1 MKFIVENWFVIVA
14 IAAVGGSIGYA
25 IYSFVKMPSDKQLSK
40 VREWLLYAVTKAEK
54 ELGAGTGKLKLRYVY
69 DMFVARFEW
78 LAKVITFDMFSMMV
92 DEALEQMRTML
103 DSNEAVQNS
112 LRTRQVRA
120 VSEIEIFMSQHWSTM
135 VTVYIIGAAVTFVL
149 TFVIFWM
156 LERQS
161 EKEERE
167 KELFPEY
174 YEEQET
180 KQDRIMVKL
189 TFFILSVLVAVI
201 WIGVPFILA
210 FIFIMSVI
218 DDSGDKKQKEEKK

>member
-1 MKFIVENWFVIVA
+1 M
-14 IAAVGGSIGYA
+14 
-25 IYSFVKMPSDKQLSK
+25 
-40 VREWLLYAVTKAEK
+40 
-54 ELGAGTGKLKLRYVY
+54 
-69 DMFVARFEW
+69 
-78 LAKVITFDMFSMMV
+78 
-92 DEALEQMRTML
+92 
-103 DSNEAVQNS
+103 
-112 LRTRQVRA
+112 RTRQVRA

-156 LERQS
+156 LQRQS

-174 YEEQET
+174 YEE
-180 KQDRIMVKL
+180 QDRIMVKL

>member
-1 MKFIVENWFVIVA
+1 M
-14 IAAVGGSIGYA
+14 
-25 IYSFVKMPSDKQLSK
+25 
-40 VREWLLYAVTKAEK
+40 
-54 ELGAGTGKLKLRYVY
+54 
-69 DMFVARFEW
+69 
-78 LAKVITFDMFSMMV
+78 
-92 DEALEQMRTML
+92 
-103 DSNEAVQNS
+103 
-112 LRTRQVRA
+112 
-120 VSEIEIFMSQHWSTM
+120 
-135 VTVYIIGAAVTFVL
+135 TVYIIGAAVTFVL

-174 YEEQET
+174 YEEQ
-180 KQDRIMVKL
+180 DRIMVKL

-210 FIFIMSVI
+210 FIFIMSVM

>member
-1 MKFIVENWFVIVA
+1 M
-14 IAAVGGSIGYA
+14 
-25 IYSFVKMPSDKQLSK
+25 
-40 VREWLLYAVTKAEK
+40 
-54 ELGAGTGKLKLRYVY
+54 
-69 DMFVARFEW
+69 
-78 LAKVITFDMFSMMV
+78 
-92 DEALEQMRTML
+92 
-103 DSNEAVQNS
+103 
-112 LRTRQVRA
+112 RTRQVRA

-189 TFFILSVLVAVI
+189 TFSILSVLVAVI

>member
-1 MKFIVENWFVIVA
+1 
-14 IAAVGGSIGYA
+14 
-25 IYSFVKMPSDKQLSK
+25 
-40 VREWLLYAVTKAEK
+40 
-54 ELGAGTGKLKLRYVY
+54 
-69 DMFVARFEW
+69 
-78 LAKVITFDMFSMMV
+78 
-92 DEALEQMRTML
+92 MRT
-103 DSNEAVQNS
+103 
-112 LRTRQVRA
+112 RKVRA

-161 EKEERE
+161 E

>member
-1 MKFIVENWFVIVA
+1 M
-14 IAAVGGSIGYA
+14 
-25 IYSFVKMPSDKQLSK
+25 
-40 VREWLLYAVTKAEK
+40 
-54 ELGAGTGKLKLRYVY
+54 
-69 DMFVARFEW
+69 
-78 LAKVITFDMFSMMV
+78 
-92 DEALEQMRTML
+92 
-103 DSNEAVQNS
+103 
-112 LRTRQVRA
+112 
-120 VSEIEIFMSQHWSTM
+120 SEIEIFMSQHWRTM

-180 KQDRIMVKL
+180 KQDRITVKL
-189 TFFILSVLVAVI
+189 TFFILSALVAVI

>member
-1 MKFIVENWFVIVA
+1 
-14 IAAVGGSIGYA
+14 
-25 IYSFVKMPSDKQLSK
+25 
-40 VREWLLYAVTKAEK
+40 
-54 ELGAGTGKLKLRYVY
+54 
-69 DMFVARFEW
+69 
-78 LAKVITFDMFSMMV
+78 
-92 DEALEQMRTML
+92 
-103 DSNEAVQNS
+103 
-112 LRTRQVRA
+112 VRA

-174 YEEQET
+174 YEEQ
-180 KQDRIMVKL
+180 DRIMVKL

>member
-1 MKFIVENWFVIVA
+1 M
-14 IAAVGGSIGYA
+14 
-25 IYSFVKMPSDKQLSK
+25 
-40 VREWLLYAVTKAEK
+40 
-54 ELGAGTGKLKLRYVY
+54 
-69 DMFVARFEW
+69 
-78 LAKVITFDMFSMMV
+78 
-92 DEALEQMRTML
+92 
-103 DSNEAVQNS
+103 
-112 LRTRQVRA
+112 RTRQVRA

-156 LERQS
+156 IERQS

-174 YEEQET
+174 YEE
-180 KQDRIMVKL
+180 QDRIMVKL

>member
-1 MKFIVENWFVIVA
+1 MTA
-14 IAAVGGSIGYA
+14 
-25 IYSFVKMPSDKQLSK
+25 
-40 VREWLLYAVTKAEK
+40 
-54 ELGAGTGKLKLRYVY
+54 
-69 DMFVARFEW
+69 
-78 LAKVITFDMFSMMV
+78 
-92 DEALEQMRTML
+92 MR
-103 DSNEAVQNS
+103 QCRNS

-161 EKEERE
+161 EKEEWE

-201 WIGVPFILA
+201 WIGVPFILT

>member
-1 MKFIVENWFVIVA
+1 M
-14 IAAVGGSIGYA
+14 
-25 IYSFVKMPSDKQLSK
+25 
-40 VREWLLYAVTKAEK
+40 
-54 ELGAGTGKLKLRYVY
+54 
-69 DMFVARFEW
+69 
-78 LAKVITFDMFSMMV
+78 
-92 DEALEQMRTML
+92 
-103 DSNEAVQNS
+103 
-112 LRTRQVRA
+112 RTRQVRA

-149 TFVIFWM
+149 TFVIFGCFKGSPK
-156 LERQS
+156 RGAG
-161 EKEERE
+161 

>member
-1 MKFIVENWFVIVA
+1 M
-14 IAAVGGSIGYA
+14 
-25 IYSFVKMPSDKQLSK
+25 
-40 VREWLLYAVTKAEK
+40 
-54 ELGAGTGKLKLRYVY
+54 
-69 DMFVARFEW
+69 
-78 LAKVITFDMFSMMV
+78 
-92 DEALEQMRTML
+92 
-103 DSNEAVQNS
+103 
-112 LRTRQVRA
+112 RTRQVRA

-161 EKEERE
+161 EKEEQE

-189 TFFILSVLVAVI
+189 TFFILSALVAVI

>member
-1 MKFIVENWFVIVA
+1 
-14 IAAVGGSIGYA
+14 
-25 IYSFVKMPSDKQLSK
+25 
-40 VREWLLYAVTKAEK
+40 
-54 ELGAGTGKLKLRYVY
+54 
-69 DMFVARFEW
+69 
-78 LAKVITFDMFSMMV
+78 
-92 DEALEQMRTML
+92 
-103 DSNEAVQNS
+103 
-112 LRTRQVRA
+112 
-120 VSEIEIFMSQHWSTM
+120 MSQHWSTM

-180 KQDRIMVKL
+180 KQDR
-189 TFFILSVLVAVI
+189 T
-201 WIGVPFILA
+201 

>member
-1 MKFIVENWFVIVA
+1 M
-14 IAAVGGSIGYA
+14 
-25 IYSFVKMPSDKQLSK
+25 
-40 VREWLLYAVTKAEK
+40 
-54 ELGAGTGKLKLRYVY
+54 
-69 DMFVARFEW
+69 
-78 LAKVITFDMFSMMV
+78 
-92 DEALEQMRTML
+92 
-103 DSNEAVQNS
+103 
-112 LRTRQVRA
+112 
-120 VSEIEIFMSQHWSTM
+120 SEIEIFMSQHWSTM

-174 YEEQET
+174 YEEQ
-180 KQDRIMVKL
+180 DRIMVKL

>member
-1 MKFIVENWFVIVA
+1 M
-14 IAAVGGSIGYA
+14 
-25 IYSFVKMPSDKQLSK
+25 
-40 VREWLLYAVTKAEK
+40 
-54 ELGAGTGKLKLRYVY
+54 
-69 DMFVARFEW
+69 
-78 LAKVITFDMFSMMV
+78 
-92 DEALEQMRTML
+92 
-103 DSNEAVQNS
+103 
-112 LRTRQVRA
+112 RTRQVRA

-189 TFFILSVLVAVI
+189 TL
-201 WIGVPFILA
+201 FILA

>member
-1 MKFIVENWFVIVA
+1 M
-14 IAAVGGSIGYA
+14 
-25 IYSFVKMPSDKQLSK
+25 
-40 VREWLLYAVTKAEK
+40 
-54 ELGAGTGKLKLRYVY
+54 
-69 DMFVARFEW
+69 
-78 LAKVITFDMFSMMV
+78 
-92 DEALEQMRTML
+92 
-103 DSNEAVQNS
+103 
-112 LRTRQVRA
+112 RTRQVRA

-174 YEEQET
+174 YEEQ
-180 KQDRIMVKL
+180 DRIMVKL

>member
-1 MKFIVENWFVIVA
+1 M
-14 IAAVGGSIGYA
+14 
-25 IYSFVKMPSDKQLSK
+25 
-40 VREWLLYAVTKAEK
+40 
-54 ELGAGTGKLKLRYVY
+54 
-69 DMFVARFEW
+69 
-78 LAKVITFDMFSMMV
+78 
-92 DEALEQMRTML
+92 
-103 DSNEAVQNS
+103 
-112 LRTRQVRA
+112 RTRQVRA
-120 VSEIEIFMSQHWSTM
+120 VSEIEVFMSQHWSTI

-156 LERQS
+156 LQRQS

-189 TFFILSVLVAVI
+189 TFFILSILVAVI

>member
-1 MKFIVENWFVIVA
+1 M
-14 IAAVGGSIGYA
+14 
-25 IYSFVKMPSDKQLSK
+25 
-40 VREWLLYAVTKAEK
+40 
-54 ELGAGTGKLKLRYVY
+54 
-69 DMFVARFEW
+69 
-78 LAKVITFDMFSMMV
+78 
-92 DEALEQMRTML
+92 
-103 DSNEAVQNS
+103 
-112 LRTRQVRA
+112 RTRQVRA

-156 LERQS
+156 IERQS
-161 EKEERE
+161 EKE
-167 KELFPEY
+167 LFPEC

-201 WIGVPFILA
+201 WIGVPFILV

>member
-1 MKFIVENWFVIVA
+1 
-14 IAAVGGSIGYA
+14 
-25 IYSFVKMPSDKQLSK
+25 
-40 VREWLLYAVTKAEK
+40 
-54 ELGAGTGKLKLRYVY
+54 
-69 DMFVARFEW
+69 
-78 LAKVITFDMFSMMV
+78 
-92 DEALEQMRTML
+92 
-103 DSNEAVQNS
+103 
-112 LRTRQVRA
+112 
-120 VSEIEIFMSQHWSTM
+120 MSQHWSTM

-174 YEEQET
+174 YEEQD
-180 KQDRIMVKL
+180 KIMVKL

>member
-1 MKFIVENWFVIVA
+1 M
-14 IAAVGGSIGYA
+14 
-25 IYSFVKMPSDKQLSK
+25 
-40 VREWLLYAVTKAEK
+40 
-54 ELGAGTGKLKLRYVY
+54 
-69 DMFVARFEW
+69 
-78 LAKVITFDMFSMMV
+78 
-92 DEALEQMRTML
+92 
-103 DSNEAVQNS
+103 
-112 LRTRQVRA
+112 RTRQVRA

-161 EKEERE
+161 EKEEWE

-201 WIGVPFILA
+201 WIGVPFILT

>member
-1 MKFIVENWFVIVA
+1 M
-14 IAAVGGSIGYA
+14 
-25 IYSFVKMPSDKQLSK
+25 
-40 VREWLLYAVTKAEK
+40 
-54 ELGAGTGKLKLRYVY
+54 
-69 DMFVARFEW
+69 
-78 LAKVITFDMFSMMV
+78 
-92 DEALEQMRTML
+92 
-103 DSNEAVQNS
+103 
-112 LRTRQVRA
+112 
-120 VSEIEIFMSQHWSTM
+120 
-135 VTVYIIGAAVTFVL
+135 
-149 TFVIFWM
+149 FVIFWM

>member
-1 MKFIVENWFVIVA
+1 MAAGATVTDRCTQYALDVVAGVI
-14 IAAVGGSIGYA
+14 IAGEY
-25 IYSFVKMPSDKQLSK
+25 
-40 VREWLLYAVTKAEK
+40 VR
-54 ELGAGTGKLKLRYVY
+54 
-69 DMFVARFEW
+69 
-78 LAKVITFDMFSMMV
+78 LACQRH
-92 DEALEQMRTML
+92 L
-103 DSNEAVQNS
+103 
-112 LRTRQVRA
+112 
-120 VSEIEIFMSQHWSTM
+120 
-135 VTVYIIGAAVTFVL
+135 TFVL

-156 LERQS
+156 FERQS